1 MFPSMV
7 CESTNTGVA
16 PVYSTA
22 FADATNVML
31 GRTTTA
37 PGLAPSPRSAR
48 CRAAVPEES
57 ANAPATP
64 TRSAISASNA
74 STCGPRGV
82 TQPERNA
89 SRTYCSS
96 MLLTSAF
103 DRKIR
108 DIGLYSCVT
117 TAAKLNMEDLAR
129 CAGILALSNAPGAEE
144 QQCQTCEQRHES
156 DHQRAGDAGAGP
168 GQAGSVGPG
177 SHVGSAAAYHRCGPG
192 CSGRADRKHVDREAG
207 GLPAVVSGCDEGGR
221 ADLVENDVVAEVAI
235 RVSSVFRVCR
245 RRRPR

>member
-168 GQAGSVGPG
+168 GQAGSIGPG
-177 SHVGSAAAYHRCGPG
+177 RRVRSAACHRCGSG
-192 CSGRADRKHVDREAG
+192 CSGRANGEHVDCDAR
-207 GLPAVVSGCDEGGR
+207 GLPAAMTGRQHGGR
-221 ADLVENDVVAEVAI
+221 PDLVENDVVVEVAI

-245 RRRPR
+245 SRRPR